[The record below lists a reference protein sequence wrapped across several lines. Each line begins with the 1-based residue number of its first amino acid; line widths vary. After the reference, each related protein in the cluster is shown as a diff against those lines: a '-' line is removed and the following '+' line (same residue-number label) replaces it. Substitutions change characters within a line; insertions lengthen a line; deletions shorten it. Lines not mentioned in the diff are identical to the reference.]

1 MHGSVNAWVSEC
13 MGQNK
18 LAALTEEA
26 PFVGDIALKMRCTE
40 AAGTHTHTHIQKV
53 TKTCTVQLEPP
64 QHIPRFDMLTPQHKT
79 SYSYLLDSRGRQ
91 VFNA

>member
-40 AAGTHTHTHIQKV
+40 AAGTHTHTSRRSPRP
-53 TKTCTVQLEPP
+53 VQSNLN
-64 QHIPRFDMLTPQHKT
+64 HRNT
-79 SYSYLLDSRGRQ
+79 SHVLIC
-91 VFNA
+91 

>member
-18 LAALTEEA
+18 LAAVTEEA

-40 AAGTHTHTHIQKV
+40 AAGTHTHTHPEGHQD
-53 TKTCTVQLEPP
+53 L
-64 QHIPRFDMLTPQHKT
+64 
-79 SYSYLLDSRGRQ
+79 YSPT
-91 VFNA
+91 

>member
-18 LAALTEEA
+18 LAAVTEEA

-40 AAGTHTHTHIQKV
+40 AAGTHTHTHP
-53 TKTCTVQLEPP
+53 EG
-64 QHIPRFDMLTPQHKT
+64 H
-79 SYSYLLDSRGRQ
+79 
-91 VFNA
+91 